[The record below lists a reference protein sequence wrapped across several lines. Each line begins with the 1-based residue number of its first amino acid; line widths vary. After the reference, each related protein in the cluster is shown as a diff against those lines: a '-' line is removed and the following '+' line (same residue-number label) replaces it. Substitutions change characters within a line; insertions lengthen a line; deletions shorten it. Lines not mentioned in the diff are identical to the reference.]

1 MTRVRRISRARKVVL
16 FWAAAALLAALE
28 AVLTANWL
36 IGKTSARIY
45 SSVDDIPAREVGMI
59 LGCLPFSNGR
69 PNPVFAGRL
78 QAGADLYHAGKVQLL
93 VVSGADYSKSS
104 LYNEIPAMKQ
114 GLVDRGVPEDAIIGD
129 GKGLRTLDSVLRMR
143 DVFGYDDF
151 VTISQRD
158 HCERAL
164 YLADH
169 HGISTIGF
177 EAGIQPPGLYLD
189 EWLSSTIHAKLA
201 CVRAILDIAIGR
213 RAKYPTER

>member
-1 MTRVRRISRARKVVL
+1 MTRIDRARKVVL
-16 FWAAAALLAALE
+16 FWAAAAIITALE

-36 IGKTSARIY
+36 VGATSPRIF
-45 SSVDDIPAREVGMI
+45 SSLDDVPAREVGVL
-59 LGCLPFSNGR
+59 LGCPAFSGGR
-69 PNPVFAGRL
+69 PNPVLAGRL
-78 QAGADLYHAGKVQLL
+78 QAAAELYHAGKVQKL
-93 VVSGADYSKSS
+93 VVSGADYAERF
-104 LYNEIPAMKQ
+104 YNEISAMTQ
-114 GLVDRGVPEDAIIGD
+114 GLVALGVPEDAIIGD

-151 VTISQRD
+151 ITISQRD

-177 EAGIQPPGLYLD
+177 EAGILPGRYPN
-189 EWLSSTIHAKLA
+189 EWLGSAIRAPLSNVK
-201 CVRAILDIAIGR
+201 AILDIAIGR

>member
-1 MTRVRRISRARKVVL
+1 MTRVRRISRTRRIVL
-16 FWAAAALLAALE
+16 FWMAAVLLAAPE
-28 AVLTANWL
+28 AVLTATWL
-36 IGKTSARIY
+36 VGSTSPRVY
-45 SSVDDIPAREVGMI
+45 SSVDDIPARKVGMV
-59 LGCLPFSNGR
+59 LGCPPFSNGR
-69 PNPVFAGRL
+69 PSPVFAGRL

-93 VVSGADYSKSS
+93 VVSGADYSKRTF
-104 LYNEIPAMKQ
+104 YNEIPAMKQ
-114 GLVDRGVPEDAIIGD
+114 GLVERGVPEDAIIGD

-151 VTISQRD
+151 ITISQRS

-177 EAGIQPPGLYLD
+177 EAGIQPPELYMD
-189 EWLSSTIHAKLA
+189 EWLGSAIRSRLA
-201 CVRAILDIAIGR
+201 CVKAVLDIAIGR